1 MPSQP
6 SARGFTLIELLVV
19 IAIMMTVLGLVGG
32 GVVTGV
38 ARAEAQ
44 TEVISVY
51 NLVKKSG
58 VRAFTSGQTLVLSF
72 EQNQARLI
80 ASQDEL
86 ISAVD
91 FDHLLFKPQQIV
103 FNRNGLP
110 NVFAIDVQVRGKS
123 KTLDLSELFRR
134 LTSGLVV
141 TKSHVS

>member
-32 GVVTGV
+32 GVVSGV

-58 VRAFTSGQTLVLSF
+58 VRAFTSGQPLVLSLD
-72 EQNQARLI
+72 QNQAKLI
-80 ASQDEL
+80 GSNDQL
-86 ISAVD
+86 ISSVNYE
-91 FDHLLFKPQQIV
+91 HLLFEPQQV
-103 FNRNGLP
+103 TFNSNGLP
-110 NVFAIDVQVRGKS
+110 NLFAIGVQVRGKS
-123 KTLDLSELFRR
+123 KTLDLSSLFRR
-134 LTSGLVV
+134 RTSDLAAV
-141 TKSHVS
+141 TDVS

>member
-32 GVVTGV
+32 GVVSGV

-58 VRAFTSGQTLVLSF
+58 VRAFTSGQPLVLSLD
-72 EQNQARLI
+72 QNQAKLI
-80 ASQDEL
+80 GSNDQL
-86 ISAVD
+86 ISSVNYE
-91 FDHLLFKPQQIV
+91 HLLFEPQQV
-103 FNRNGLP
+103 TFNSNGLP
-110 NVFAIDVQVRGKS
+110 NLFAIGVQVRGKS
-123 KTLDLSELFRR
+123 QTLDLSSLFRR
-134 LTSGLVV
+134 RTSDLAAV
-141 TKSHVS
+141 TDVS

>member
-32 GVVTGV
+32 GVVSGV

-58 VRAFTSGQTLVLSF
+58 VRAFTSGQPLVLSLD
-72 EQNQARLI
+72 QNQAKLI
-80 ASQDEL
+80 YSNDQL
-86 ISAVD
+86 ISSVNYE
-91 FDHLLFKPQQIV
+91 HLLFEPQQV
-103 FNRNGLP
+103 TFNSNGLP
-110 NVFAIDVQVRGKS
+110 NLFAIGVQVRGKS
-123 KTLDLSELFRR
+123 KTLDLSSLFRR
-134 LTSGLVV
+134 RTSDLAAV
-141 TKSHVS
+141 TDVS

>member
-32 GVVTGV
+32 GVVSGV

-58 VRAFTSGQTLVLSF
+58 VRAFTSGQPLVLSLD
-72 EQNQARLI
+72 QNQAKLI
-80 ASQDEL
+80 GSNDQL
-86 ISAVD
+86 ISSVNYE
-91 FDHLLFKPQQIV
+91 HLLFDTQQII
-103 FNRNGLP
+103 FNSNGLP
-110 NVFAIDVQVRGKS
+110 NFFAIGVQVRGKS
-123 KTLDLSELFRR
+123 KTLDLSSLFRR
-134 LTSGLVV
+134 RTSDLAAV
-141 TKSHVS
+141 TDVS

>member
-32 GVVTGV
+32 GVVSGV

-58 VRAFTSGQTLVLSF
+58 VRAFTSGQPLVLSLD
-72 EQNQARLI
+72 QNQAKLI
-80 ASQDEL
+80 DSNDQL
-86 ISAVD
+86 ISSVNYE
-91 FDHLLFKPQQIV
+91 HLLFEPQQV
-103 FNRNGLP
+103 TFNSNGLP
-110 NVFAIDVQVRGKS
+110 NLFAIGVQVRGKS
-123 KTLDLSELFRR
+123 KTLDLSSLFRR
-134 LTSGLVV
+134 RTSDLAAV
-141 TKSHVS
+141 TDVS

>member
-32 GVVTGV
+32 GVVSGV

-58 VRAFTSGQTLVLSF
+58 VRAFTSGQPLVLSLD
-72 EQNQARLI
+72 QNQAKLI
-80 ASQDEL
+80 GSNDQL
-86 ISAVD
+86 ISSVNYE
-91 FDHLLFKPQQIV
+91 HLLFEPQQV
-103 FNRNGLP
+103 TFNSNGLP
-110 NVFAIDVQVRGKS
+110 NLFAIGVQVRGKS
-123 KTLDLSELFRR
+123 KTLDLSSLFRR
-134 LTSGLVV
+134 RTSNLAALTD
-141 TKSHVS
+141 VS